1 MNILIL
7 RETSK
12 NNAQP
17 KGKPK
22 FNSKNIQMI
31 QKEGTKEEKTEKTE
45 WK

>member
-22 FNSKNIQMI
+22 FNSKKYPNDP
-31 QKEGTKEEKTEKTE
+31 
-45 WK
+45 